1 MGRFVG
7 RARCGAA
14 MVELTQLTRA
24 LQSWIVEAYDVW
36 WRHGADHVRGGFHE
50 RLNHDLTSP
59 GEPRRSRLHPR
70 QAFAY
75 SHAPLLRWAGP
86 SARAVEHALG
96 FFMAHYR
103 REDGLFRALVSPQG
117 DPLNDEIVLYDQAF
131 ALLGLASGYAAL
143 NEERWR
149 ESAIELH
156 DAVRARL
163 AHTDVGFAERFAQA
177 EPLSAN
183 SHMHLLEATLAW
195 SELDEDP
202 RWRKLAEELV
212 ELALTRLIDPH
223 TGALPEF
230 FTANWRRQPDWVV
243 EPGHQFEWAWLLLR
257 FLASRTDAQ
266 IERAA
271 LRLIEIGETHG
282 VHRKRRAAIASLGTD
297 FSVRDPHARLWSQC
311 ERIKAACSAH
321 ALTGAAQYEA
331 MALEA
336 TETLAN
342 YLDTPIRGLWRDRL
356 DAWGSFIEEPAPAS
370 SLYHLVGAVLEL
382 SRLVERLWPLN
393 AESTQDV
400 TSASAGAAPRDLPG
414 GFPDR

>member
-1 MGRFVG
+1 
-7 RARCGAA
+7 
-14 MVELTQLTRA
+14 MVELIQHTRA
-24 LQSWIVEAYDVW
+24 LRSWIVDAYDLW

-50 RLNHDLTSP
+50 RLNHDLTST

-75 SHAPLLRWAGP
+75 SHAARLRWGGP
-86 SARAVEHALG
+86 SSSAVEHALR

-117 DPLNDEIVLYDQAF
+117 RPLNDEIVLYDQAF
-131 ALLGLASGYAAL
+131 ALLGLAAGYAAL
-143 NEERWR
+143 GEERWR
-149 ESAIELH
+149 ASGIELH
-156 DAVRARL
+156 DALRARL
-163 AHTDVGFAERFAQA
+163 AHPTLGFMEKFAQT
-177 EPLSAN
+177 EPLSSN

-195 SELDEDP
+195 SDLDEDP
-202 RWRKLAEELV
+202 RWRTLAEEIV
-212 ELALTRLIDPH
+212 EFALTRLIQPR

-230 FTANWRRQPDWVV
+230 FTADWRLEPDWVV

-257 FLASRTDAQ
+257 INASRQDRR
-266 IERAA
+266 IERTA

-282 VHRKRRAAIASLGTD
+282 VHRERRAVIALLGSD

-336 TETLAN
+336 AETLRT

-356 DAWGSFIEEPAPAS
+356 DAWGSFVEEPAPAS

-382 SRLVERLWPLN
+382 SRLAERLSSLG
-393 AESTQDV
+393 AEPTQNI
-400 TSASAGAAPRDLPG
+400 ASAGAAPRDLPG
-414 GFPDR
+414 GFADR

>member
-1 MGRFVG
+1 MGRFV
-7 RARCGAA
+7 RCARRGAV
-14 MVELTQLTRA
+14 MVELIQHTRA
-24 LQSWIVEAYDVW
+24 LRSWIVDAYDLW

-50 RLNHDLTSP
+50 GLNHDLTST

-75 SHAPLLRWAGP
+75 SHAARLRWGGP
-86 SARAVEHALG
+86 SSSAVEHALR
-96 FFMAHYR
+96 FFMTHYR
-103 REDGLFRALVSPQG
+103 RKDGLFRALVSPQG
-117 DPLNDEIVLYDQAF
+117 RPLNDEIVLYDQAF
-131 ALLGLASGYAAL
+131 ALLGLAAGYAAL
-143 NEERWR
+143 GEERWR
-149 ESAIELH
+149 ASGIELH
-156 DAVRARL
+156 DALRARL
-163 AHTDVGFAERFAQA
+163 AHPTLGFMEKFAQT
-177 EPLSAN
+177 EPLSSN

-195 SELDEDP
+195 SDLDEDP
-202 RWRKLAEELV
+202 RWRTLAEEIV
-212 ELALTRLIDPH
+212 EFALTRLIQPR

-230 FTANWRRQPDWVV
+230 FTADWRLEPDWVV

-257 FLASRTDAQ
+257 IDASRQDRR
-266 IERAA
+266 IERTA

-282 VHRKRRAAIASLGTD
+282 VHRERRAVIALLGSD

-336 TETLAN
+336 AETLRT

-356 DAWGSFIEEPAPAS
+356 DAWGSFVEEPAPAS

-382 SRLVERLWPLN
+382 SRLAERLSSLG
-393 AESTQDV
+393 AESTQNI
-400 TSASAGAAPRDLPG
+400 ASAGAAPRDLPG
-414 GFPDR
+414 GFADR